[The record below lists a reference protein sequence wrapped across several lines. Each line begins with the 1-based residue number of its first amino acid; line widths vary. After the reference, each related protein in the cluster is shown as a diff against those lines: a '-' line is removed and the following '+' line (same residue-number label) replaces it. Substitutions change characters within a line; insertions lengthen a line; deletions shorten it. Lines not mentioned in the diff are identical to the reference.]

1 MKFKIH
7 YDDQPND
14 GVDRLASILKK
25 EFGITVNQL
34 DGGDGYEEYEV
45 IKDEDKYI
53 SSLILNK
60 YK

>member
-25 EFGITVNQL
+25 EFGITVTQL
-34 DGGDGYEEYEV
+34 DGGDGFEEYEV
-45 IKDEDKYI
+45 IKDEDEKG
-53 SSLILNK
+53 
-60 YK
+60 